1 MNRLRLFVLSSFVST
16 SAAAMLLAACSS
28 DTSIAVAQDF
38 DADVDDSSIARPG
51 NDGGSKNDANS
62 EEDSGSDE
70 DGSVEEDAGQDA
82 SQDSGPDAEE
92 FDGGLTFESYTDI
105 VADALCTS
113 VSRCCFGP
121 TPVPDGGAV
130 DGGTYDPTA
139 CLQLGK
145 ELGFNLTNLGIKWAS
160 SERLALNTSK
170 AAECLNKIKVLSC
183 SLTGA
188 ELRAARSACFAAVQ
202 GTQPL
207 AAPCSSS
214 IECAQGYCKPVDPS
228 ANATLANGGVCTSLV
243 GKNGDCGSA
252 FSTGSNDID
261 QQYAEEACSTR
272 NSGDTKL
279 HCDSYDYTPQSQ
291 QYRDRADWKCI
302 EANVPNGGGCSST
315 SWCATGICTEES
327 FTCQDPVDLLE
338 QSCSQL
344 IKTP

>member
-1 MNRLRLFVLSSFVST
+1 MNRLRLFVLSSFFST
-16 SAAAMLLAACSS
+16 TAAAMLLAACSS
-28 DTSIAVAQDF
+28 DTSISVAQEF
-38 DADVDDSSIARPG
+38 DADVDDASDASTARPG
-51 NDGGSKNDANS
+51 KDGGSKDDAGFD
-62 EEDSGSDE
+62 EDSGPDG
-70 DGSVEEDAGQDA
+70 DGSVEDDA
-82 SQDSGPDAEE
+82 SQDAGPDADE

-105 VADALCTS
+105 VADTLCTS

-130 DGGTYDPTA
+130 DGGTYDPAT

-145 ELGFNLTNLGIKWAS
+145 ELGFNATNFGVKWAS
-160 SERLALNTSK
+160 SERLELNPSK
-170 AAECLNKIKVLSC
+170 AAECLNKIKALSC

-188 ELRAARSACFAAVQ
+188 ELRAARASCFAALQ
-202 GTQPL
+202 GKQPL

-214 IECAQGYCKPVDPS
+214 IECAQGYCKPVDPQ
-228 ANATLANGGVCTSLV
+228 ANPTAANGGVCTSLAA
-243 GKNGDCGSA
+243 KDGDCGGA
-252 FSTGSNDID
+252 FATGNSDID
-261 QQYAEEACSTR
+261 QQYAEEVCSTR

-279 HCDSYDYTPQSQ
+279 HCNSYDYAPLPE
-291 QYRDRADWKCI
+291 QYRDRADWKCV

-327 FTCQDPVDLLE
+327 FTCQDPVHLLE